1 MEIRQL
7 QNLIQMQAMSILNT
21 GSSSSSNSAFLETAF
36 QQILQQQLTTA
47 QTPTNST
54 RPEAS
59 SMANSTPVMPVY
71 TPDIDY
77 TENKSTNH
85 SGSIESYIEQAA
97 ETFGVDPKLI
107 RSVIEAESNFNANA
121 ESGAGAQGLM
131 QLMPSTARGLGVQ
144 NAFDPLQNIMGGTK
158 YLKQMLNR
166 YSGNTSLALAAY
178 NAGPGNVD
186 KYDGIPPFQ
195 ETQSYVG
202 KILDSYRV

>member
-7 QNLIQMQAMSILNT
+7 QNLIQMQAMSILSGGN
-21 GSSSSSNSAFLETAF
+21 GSSSDSAFLETAF
-36 QQILQQQLTTA
+36 QQILQQQMGTA
-47 QTPTNST
+47 RTST
-54 RPEAS
+54 STYKPEAS

-77 TENKSTNH
+77 TESKSTSH
-85 SGSIESYIEQAA
+85 SGAIDNYIEQAA

-107 RSVIEAESNFNANA
+107 RSVIQAESNFNANA

-158 YLKQMLNR
+158 YLKQMLDR

-195 ETQSYVG
+195 ETQNYVG
-202 KILDSYRV
+202 KIMDSYRV

>member
-7 QNLIQMQAMSILNT
+7 QNLIQMQAMSILNGGN
-21 GSSSSSNSAFLETAF
+21 GSSSDSAFLETAF
-36 QQILQQQLTTA
+36 QQILQQQMTTA
-47 QTPTNST
+47 QISTNN

-71 TPDIDY
+71 TPEIDY
-77 TENKSTNH
+77 TENTSSNT
-85 SGSIESYIEQAA
+85 GAIDSYIEQAA

-107 RSVIEAESNFNANA
+107 RSVIQAESNFNPDA

-158 YLKQMLNR
+158 YLKQMLDR

-186 KYDGIPPFQ
+186 KYNGIPPFK